1 MKDSQLASPRG
12 SPHDSGDSRYLPRK
26 EDGVTIILSG
36 PSAGV
41 KRMLEIQSVASVGTI
56 GRGFW
61 TVPELTYYGP

>member
-41 KRMLEIQSVASVGTI
+41 KQMEIQSVVSVGTI
-56 GRGFW
+56 
-61 TVPELTYYGP
+61 